1 MVMLIMASLVF
12 VAVLRQ
18 FSGKWPNIQDPC
30 PDEVVHGLFYSTGIA
45 SLPNVLGWLSMEH
58 LPASSGLKA
67 GSLKPVKRINLVQSS
82 TNTQKLSFAWPLVG
96 FAPHSGAAL
105 VKWGNALQ
113 RRHGPVNA

>member
-58 LPASSGLKA
+58 LPAGWMGQGEGGRNGRQLPDQA
-67 GSLKPVKRINLVQSS
+67 
-82 TNTQKLSFAWPLVG
+82 
-96 FAPHSGAAL
+96 
-105 VKWGNALQ
+105 
-113 RRHGPVNA
+113 RRVVNAVWGASPQTLSNGRRS